1 MDEGVDKRY
10 TDICR
15 NGGVSLRWGSV
26 RHRVQGQRV
35 SGMMVRL
42 ERKDIS

>member
-15 NGGVSLRWGSV
+15 DGEVFLRWSSV
-26 RHRVQGQRV
+26 GHGVQGQRV
-35 SGMMVRL
+35 SVLMVRL
-42 ERKDIS
+42 ERKDTS